1 MKNRF
6 WAALIAAIFALSA
19 AAAVIIYTQKS
30 PGRSAEIIR
39 DGVLIRTVDLT
50 VDAEFTIENP
60 AGGYNRIRVRDGAVS
75 VIEASCPDKVCIRQG
90 AVSGG
95 AHPIVCLPNKLVI
108 RIISPSGD
116 EPDLIVG

>member
-6 WAALIAAIFALSA
+6 WAALIAAIFVLSA

-30 PGRSAEIIR
+30 PGRFAEIIQ

-50 VDAEFTIENP
+50 VNAEFTVENP
-60 AGGYNRIRVRDGAVS
+60 AGGYNRIRVNNGAVS
-75 VIEASCPDKVCIRQG
+75 VIEASCPDKVCVHQG
-90 AVSGG
+90 AISGG
-95 AHPIVCLPNKLVI
+95 AQPIVCLPNKLVVK
-108 RIISPSGD
+108 IIPSSVD